1 MTITSSQMAMVAAF
15 SVSSYA
21 TTAIRPVKPFNPLLG
36 ETFECDRSDD
46 MGWRCLSE
54 QGRIH

>member
-1 MTITSSQMAMVAAF
+1 MAMVAAF

-46 MGWRCLSE
+46 MGWRCFSE
-54 QGRIH
+54 QVCRPFTWL